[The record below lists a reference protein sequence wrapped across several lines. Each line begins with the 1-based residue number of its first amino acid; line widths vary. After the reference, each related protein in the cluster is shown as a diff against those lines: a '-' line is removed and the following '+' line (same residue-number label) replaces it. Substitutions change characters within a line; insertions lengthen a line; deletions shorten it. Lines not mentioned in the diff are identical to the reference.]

1 MSIKCKGRYLYMLTF
16 WILCEIY
23 FTFNTVHVEE
33 RKYDY
38 IYFSVASSECGT
50 QDAKNYRLLVK

>member
-1 MSIKCKGRYLYMLTF
+1 MLTF

-38 IYFSVASSECGT
+38 RVRHARCEKLSAFGKMKV
-50 QDAKNYRLLVK
+50 

>member
-1 MSIKCKGRYLYMLTF
+1 MLTF

-33 RKYDY
+33 QKYDL
-38 IYFSVASSECGT
+38 SRAASAARKMRKIIGFW
-50 QDAKNYRLLVK
+50 

>member
-1 MSIKCKGRYLYMLTF
+1 MLTF

-50 QDAKNYRLLVK
+50 QDAKNYRLSCELLNCKVRKAVG